1 MARLDRIDGVATSSA
16 LRMFLCGGWMEW
28 GTGERGRR
36 GAVERSS
43 GDLFMARPTFAT
55 LLRKRR
61 VFLADSASLADGLS
75 RNFVGESASWP
86 NGTSGKSINQQPPQN
101 SGPNKTLH
109 GPQPSVSLARS
120 ELQCRCQWLHHFM
133 ARYYI
138 TCNITND
145 HQPIVLG
152 LFVVG
157 YNSPTPSTAVTS
169 MLKGHAATKAWA
181 SLLGKLHEAVRYH
194 GMRMRIA
201 SCL

>member
-1 MARLDRIDGVATSSA
+1 
-16 LRMFLCGGWMEW
+16 MEW
-28 GTGERGRR
+28 GTEEREG
-36 GAVERSS
+36 GAQWKEAPVIFLWR
-43 GDLFMARPTFAT
+43 DPH
-55 LLRKRR
+55 LLRCCAKDR

-109 GPQPSVSLARS
+109 GPQPSASLARS
-120 ELQCRCQWLHHFM
+120 ELQRRCQWLHHFM

-138 TCNITND
+138 ACNITND

-169 MLKGHAATKAWA
+169 MLKGHAATKAWPLCWG
-181 SLLGKLHEAVRYH
+181 SCTKLSDITE
-194 GMRMRIA
+194 
-201 SCL
+201 